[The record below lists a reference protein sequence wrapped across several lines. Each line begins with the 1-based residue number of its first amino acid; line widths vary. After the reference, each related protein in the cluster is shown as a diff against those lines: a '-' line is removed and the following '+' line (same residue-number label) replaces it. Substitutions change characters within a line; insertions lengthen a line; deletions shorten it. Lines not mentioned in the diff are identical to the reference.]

1 MVIYGVAALS
11 VCLLFGRVVG
21 DALGA
26 AIGVDADV
34 GGVGFAMIL
43 LVLVTDRMR
52 RRGRL
57 PEATEQGVLFW
68 SAMYIPIV
76 IAMAST
82 QNVVEAVA
90 GGPVALLAGLGALA
104 AGAALVPVLSR
115 IGPPTEPL
123 PPLEAEDTKEA

>member
-1 MVIYGVAALS
+1 MVVYGVAVLS
-11 VCLLFGRVVG
+11 ACLLVGMVIG

-26 AIGVDADV
+26 AIGVDANV

-43 LVLVTDRMR
+43 LVLLTDRLR
-52 RRGRL
+52 RRGRF
-57 PEATEQGVLFW
+57 PDVTEQGVIFW
-68 SAMYIPIV
+68 SSMYIPIV

-123 PPLEAEDTKEA
+123 PPLEAEEPKGV